1 MPSGDGKGPFGTRG
15 AGWGSWT
22 RCRGPWIDHGG
33 RDTRRGHWPDWPRP
47 TRGACRRRPITDD
60 GSAPR
65 SDRDSLVHE
74 IRCLEAE
81 LRLLRERLRRLD
93 EPGEGLK

>member
-33 RDTRRGHWPDWPRP
+33 RDPGRGHWPHWPRP
-47 TRGACRRRPITDD
+47 KRGSCRRRPSTDD
-60 GSAPR
+60 ESFLR
-65 SDRDSLVHE
+65 NDRDALECE
-74 IRCLEAE
+74 IQSLEAE

-93 EPGEGLK
+93 ESGEGAE